1 MYGLF
6 VTIVVTTLVIINSKS
21 TLSAI
26 PLHITTENN
35 YAVTLNLNIFHG
47 LFVTIMV
54 TTEKPHA
61 CILIDSLLGV
71 RYIETD
77 IDIHTQPA

>member
-1 MYGLF
+1 MY
-6 VTIVVTTLVIINSKS
+6 TDRQLVRGKVLYS
-21 TLSAI
+21 
-26 PLHITTENN
+26 
-35 YAVTLNLNIFHG
+35 HG

-54 TTEKPHA
+54 TTKRPYE

-77 IDIHTQPA
+77 IHIHTACLDVH